1 MKAGRTFVTIIAVLA
16 AFFWGMSFVWTKVVF
31 QYYSPLTTIFIRL
44 LFSSA
49 LLIGIWAFFVKN
61 DPIKRSDIKLILLS
75 AFFTPFCYFLGESY
89 GLAEVSSTIA
99 SVIIATIPV
108 FTPFVAF
115 FMLKERLTVMNF
127 AGMLVSFAGV
137 LVMLLNKDF
146 SLNASGKGLILLSF
160 AVLAA
165 LGSGI
170 TVRKLSLKYNPITIV
185 GFQNLVGAIY
195 FLPFFL
201 YFDWDS
207 FLQVKPDR
215 QLLTSMLSLII
226 FASSLA
232 FICYTYAVRHL
243 GIGRTNIFSNLIPV
257 FTAIFSLI
265 ILHEQITLAKTAGM
279 MMVILG
285 VIIAQWNKH
294 KQKQSAPADEIIKN
308 I

>member
-1 MKAGRTFVTIIAVLA
+1 MKAGRTFVIIVAVLA
-16 AFFWGMSFVWTKVVF
+16 TFFWGMSFVWTKVVF

-44 LFSSA
+44 LFSSV
-49 LLIGIWAFFVKN
+49 LLIGIWAFLVKN
-61 DPIKRSDIKLILLS
+61 DPIKPSDIKLILLS

-115 FMLKERLTVMNF
+115 FMLKERLTIMNF
-127 AGMLVSFAGV
+127 LGMIVSFAGV
-137 LVMLLNKDF
+137 IVMLFSKDF
-146 SLNASGKGLILLSF
+146 SLSASGKGLLLLSF
-160 AVLAA
+160 AVLSA

-185 GFQNLVGAIY
+185 GFQNLVGAVY

-201 YFDWDS
+201 YFDLDS
-207 FLQVKPDR
+207 FLLVKPDR
-215 QLLTSMLSLII
+215 QLLTSMISLIV

-232 FICYTYAVRHL
+232 FICYTYAVKHL
-243 GIGRTNIFSNLIPV
+243 GIGKTNIFSNLIPV
-257 FTAIFSLI
+257 FTAVFSLI

-279 MMVILG
+279 LIVILG
-285 VIIAQWNKH
+285 VFIAQWNKNKL
-294 KQKQSAPADEIIKN
+294 KQPASAEEIIKN